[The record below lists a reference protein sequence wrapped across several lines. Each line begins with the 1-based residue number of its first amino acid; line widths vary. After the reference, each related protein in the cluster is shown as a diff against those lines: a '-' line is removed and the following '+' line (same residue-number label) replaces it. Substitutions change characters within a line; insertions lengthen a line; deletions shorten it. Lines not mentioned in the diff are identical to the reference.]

1 MNTSTEHILQCHQ
14 SEPLAD
20 ASGRIVDLM
29 NENACGQAG
38 DYIRSGVPQ
47 ESIIS
52 PTSFTSKMNSMI
64 DALSEGIEKSLYVD
78 DLAVYCQSSTMA
90 ITERRLQDF
99 LDKLVTCADENGFK
113 FSPTRT
119 LCVHFGN
126 KNGLQPESSLKRYG
140 QQLHIVH
147 IHWCFL

>member
-1 MNTSTEHILQCHQ
+1 MNTSTEHILQCNQ

-47 ESIIS
+47 VSIIS
-52 PTSFTSKMNSMI
+52 PTSFTIKINSMI
-64 DALSEGIEKSLYVD
+64 DALPEGIQKSLYVD

-113 FSPTRT
+113 FLS
-119 LCVHFGN
+119 H
-126 KNGLQPESSLKRYG
+126 KNVVCAFW
-140 QQLHIVH
+140 QQKWLTT
-147 IHWCFL
+147 